1 MARVE
6 IPAPGD
12 LIMDSAGN
20 VRVGVTVT
28 LTLAGTGT
36 AATHYSALTGGTST
50 TGGLVSGAVGDVV
63 DGSGNRRYVDSGIP
77 MDMTISGRLKRLEPM
92 SALVARTVATGGS
105 LGSSYTPDIAGRQ
118 DTLIQGTLSADLTVG
133 TPTNAPAGATVT
145 FDLTQDA
152 VTARS
157 VTWFSAS
164 QPAGSIGAVD
174 PTLGSRTVVSFYTP
188 DGSTWVGWSTRLGTL
203 DLLRSKRYYA
213 ESAGTVTPSL
223 QSAVS
228 GTGATVVANS
238 SHDAPNDACG
248 TYDVTC
254 RSSPAPVAG
263 DVLNLA
269 FTAGYVNSAGT
280 AKRPRI
286 FIEAHTAAAADARL
300 YVAPFTTLFT
310 LKCRV
315 APAAS
320 DVLTFSYWVIG

>member
-20 VRVGVTVT
+20 VRVGETVT

-133 TPTNAPAGATVT
+133 PPTNAVPGATVT

-152 VTARS
+152 VTART

-164 QPAGSIGAVD
+164 QPAGSIGAID

-188 DGSTWVGWSTRLGTL
+188 DGTTWVGWSTRLGTV
-203 DLLRSKRYYA
+203 DR
-213 ESAGTVTPSL
+213 
-223 QSAVS
+223 SAVS
-228 GTGATVVANS
+228 ATTRSRRARS
-238 SHDAPNDACG
+238 RLRFRAPCRARARRSRRTASHAHPERC
-248 TYDVTC
+248 V
-254 RSSPAPVAG
+254 RHLRRHVPVHPAPAAG

-269 FTAGYVNSAGT
+269 FTAGYVNSAGV
-280 AKRPRI
+280 AKRPPCSSRRI
-286 FIEAHTAAAADARL
+286 AAAAADARL

-310 LKCRV
+310 LRCRV